1 MRRNALDYPGQADG
15 PATGSVPSPPAVGT
29 VAAEGPP
36 ATITETGVTLQLL
49 WEEYFQV
56 HPNGYRYTQF
66 CEIYRQWARRLR
78 PSMRQVHRAGEKTF
92 IDFSSK
98 RPTLVDGRTGAARRV
113 ELFVAVLGASSLTY
127 AEATET
133 QQLPDWVGAHIR
145 MVEYFGGATT
155 LWVPDQLFT
164 VTNGDVTGARRK
176 NGQHDEWT
184 IGVQFRLSG
193 RDRWTCPSVSE
204 VASARPLAFAS
215 VPAPPWSVLN
225 GTSAPPCAVR

>member
-1 MRRNALDYPGQADG
+1 MGTAAAALD
-15 PATGSVPSPPAVGT
+15 
-29 VAAEGPP
+29 AAG
-36 ATITETGVTLQLL
+36 ASG
-49 WEEYFQV
+49 
-56 HPNGYRYTQF
+56 
-66 CEIYRQWARRLR
+66 RRED
-78 PSMRQVHRAGEKTF
+78 VHRLLQQAADAG
-92 IDFSSK
+92 
-98 RPTLVDGRTGAARRV
+98 RRRTGAARRV

-155 LWVPDQLFT
+155 LWVPGQLFT